1 MLKPAFFSKR
11 YSRLSR
17 VPRSLPKKNLCESGQ
32 LVLGFSDDDDDDDDE
47 CVTVYTVAAGGVL
60 LPVEEVGDSVHD
72 STSSPAQTPDTEASG
87 ADAHSAI

>member
-1 MLKPAFFSKR
+1 LKDHNGR
-11 YSRLSR
+11 QRR
-17 VPRSLPKKNLCESGQ
+17 VDSWFQGSVMMMMMMMN
-32 LVLGFSDDDDDDDDE
+32 
-47 CVTVYTVAAGGVL
+47 VTVYTVAAGGVL

>member
-1 MLKPAFFSKR
+1 MMTTMMMMM
-11 YSRLSR
+11 
-17 VPRSLPKKNLCESGQ
+17 N
-32 LVLGFSDDDDDDDDE
+32 
-47 CVTVYTVAAGGVL
+47 VTVYTVAAGGVL